1 MIDLQLIYDIYIIIY
16 IVNQLYVC
24 PRYHSPLLVVTRN
37 VHVKNIVKISKKKII
52 GSVLKVHGTKEELDF
67 RRQNFFCIRRL
78 YPKKRDSTVFTGS
91 MTRS

>member
-37 VHVKNIVKISKKKII
+37 VHVKNIVKISKKIV
-52 GSVLKVHGTKEELDF
+52 GSVLKVHGTKEEVDF
-67 RRQNFFCIRRL
+67 RRQKFFCIRRL
-78 YPKKRDSTVFTGS
+78 CPKNRGSTVF
-91 MTRS
+91 M